1 VYGLFLPAF
10 QIAATDPFGLLP
22 PGIPPLT
29 VYTANF
35 WFSVGFAATSVVINV
50 IFLYKPP
57 FGTQA
62 SSLTCYLGD
71 NKGRGLSILSGALA
85 AFGDL
90 SQFMGGQVAGYAAC
104 MLVRQEATSRV
115 SFSSEI
121 AHSFVSMLC

>member
-1 VYGLFLPAF
+1 MFNAADAGGTLYGLFLPAF
-10 QIAATDPFGLLP
+10 QVAATDPFNLLP
-22 PGIPPLT
+22 PGTPPLT
-29 VYTANF
+29 VYTTNF
-35 WFSVGFAATSVVINV
+35 WFSVGFAATSVVING

-62 SSLTCYLGD
+62 SSVTRYLTD

-104 MLVRQEATSRV
+104 MLVS
-115 SFSSEI
+115 
-121 AHSFVSMLC
+121 L